1 MSSAPRWASCSR
13 PIPSSS
19 ACLRQAGALK
29 GVGKVYLRAVLDT
42 YGSYAF
48 GFLRV
53 SKQPEPEA
61 AVAVLHNDVLPFY
74 RRLDLPVKAILTD
87 DGPDTRERK

>member
-1 MSSAPRWASCSR
+1 MSSALRRASCSR
-13 PIPSSS
+13 PIPFSS

-61 AVAVLHNDVLPFY
+61 
-74 RRLDLPVKAILTD
+74 RRWRCCTTTCCPSIVGWIC
-87 DGPDTRERK
+87 P